1 MITLGV
7 DAHKAIHVAVV
18 VDEAGRELGEWQGP
32 NTPDAWASLTRWAA
46 MFGPDCWWGIEGA
59 WGNGRGLAQHLV
71 ALGAT
76 VFEISPHWTSRLRRN
91 NRRQGKS
98 DRLDARAVAR
108 CVREEAPNLPLVHL
122 EDDSAILDLLS
133 TERDAAI
140 AEATRLRNQIHALLT
155 QIDPEYERHL
165 PTLTSAA
172 GLRALVSYTSPEQM
186 PIQQHRAACVRRL
199 AERLQLATMQAEDVA
214 KQIRL
219 LAKDRYEPLTRLCGV
234 NLLTAGTLAGMLG
247 PGRRFQTEAQLAA
260 YAGTSPLEASSSGL
274 TRHRLNRGGN
284 RRLNS
289 VIYRIA
295 LTQAHFHPD
304 ARAYLERRVSEG
316 KTRREA
322 HRCLRRYIARAIWR
336 LWQECVQQPVTRI
349 VEAA

>member
-7 DAHKAIHVAVV
+7 DAHKAVHVAIA
-18 VDEAGRELGEWQGP
+18 VDEAGRELSEWRGP
-32 NTPDAWASLTRWAA
+32 NTPDAWASLARWATA
-46 MFGPDCWWGIEGA
+46 FGPDCWWGIEGA
-59 WGNGRGLAQHLV
+59 WGNGRGLAQYLV
-71 ALGAT
+71 AQGST
-76 VFEISPHWTSRLRRN
+76 VFEISPHWTTRLRRS

-108 CVREEAPNLPLVHL
+108 CVREEAPKLPLVHA
-122 EDDSAILDLLS
+122 EDDSVVLDLLS
-133 TERDAAI
+133 TEREAAI
-140 AEATRLRNQIHALLT
+140 AEATRLRNQIHALLS

-165 PTLTSAA
+165 PSLTSAA
-172 GLRALVSYTSPEQM
+172 GLRALVSYTAQDGTL
-186 PIQQHRAACVRRL
+186 IQQHRAACVRRL
-199 AERLQLATMQAEDVA
+199 AERLQLATTQADDVA
-214 KQIRL
+214 EQIRL
-219 LAKDRYEPLTRLCGV
+219 LAAARYEPLTRLCGV
-234 NLLTAGTLAGMLG
+234 NLLTAGMLAGMLG
-247 PGRRFQTEAQLAA
+247 PGRRFESEAQLAA

-295 LTQAHFHPD
+295 LTQAHFHPG

-322 HRCLRRYIARAIWR
+322 HRCLRRYITRAVWR
-336 LWQECVQQPVTRI
+336 LWQECLQLPVAKNT
-349 VEAA
+349 EAA